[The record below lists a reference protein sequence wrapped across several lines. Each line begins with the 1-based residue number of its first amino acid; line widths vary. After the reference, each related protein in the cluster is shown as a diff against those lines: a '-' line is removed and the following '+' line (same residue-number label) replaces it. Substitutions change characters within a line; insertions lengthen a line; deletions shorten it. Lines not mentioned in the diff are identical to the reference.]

1 MRTCLFK
8 SKILFF
14 LCMATS
20 LLFPAFGYSQD
31 EDIAKYPSRP
41 IECIHPYPPGTPGDL
56 AVRLISKQAE
66 KFLGQPITVINKA
79 GAAGALGTAALAT
92 SKPDGYTI
100 GNAQPSPTFMLPLL
114 EKVPYHP
121 LKDFAFIMQYAV
133 FNMGI
138 IVKGD
143 SPFKSFKDLI
153 DFARENPKKVT
164 YGTAGM
170 KSMPNIIMG
179 QVAKK
184 ARVEFTHIPFKSTIE
199 TQPAILGGHVIF
211 GAGDFNYS
219 LVESGEMKILA
230 LLREERAEEYP
241 QVPILKELGYDIPM
255 PMPHTLAGPR
265 GIPEGIMKKLEGAF
279 AKAMKEPAFVKG
291 MKDLRVPILYRNSK
305 ELTEYVTYNFNFFEK
320 LFKDL
325 GIQKN

>member
-1 MRTCLFK
+1 MKTCLSK
-8 SKILFF
+8 SKKNFF
-14 LCMATS
+14 LCLVAI
-20 LLFPAFGYSQD
+20 LLFPAFGYSQE
-31 EDIAKYPSRP
+31 EDIAKYPSRV

-66 KFLGQPITVINKA
+66 KFLGQPITVINKP
-79 GAAGALGTAALAT
+79 GAAGALGTAALAK

-121 LKDFAFIMQYAV
+121 LKDLAFIMQYAV
-133 FNMGI
+133 FNMGV

-153 DFARENPKKVT
+153 DYARENPKKLS
-164 YGTAGM
+164 YGTAGT

-179 QVAKK
+179 QFAKK
-184 ARVEFTHIPFKSTIE
+184 ANIEFTHIPFKSTVE
-199 TQPAILGGHVIF
+199 TQPAILGGHVTF

-219 LVESGEMKILA
+219 LVESGETKLLV

-255 PMPHTLAGPR
+255 PMPQTLAGPR
-265 GIPEGIMKKLEGAF
+265 GIPEGILKKLEGAYT
-279 AKAMKEPAFVKG
+279 KAMKEPAFIKG
-291 MKDLRVPILYRNSK
+291 MKDLRVPIRYRNSQ

-320 LFKDL
+320 LLKETGLKD
-325 GIQKN
+325 